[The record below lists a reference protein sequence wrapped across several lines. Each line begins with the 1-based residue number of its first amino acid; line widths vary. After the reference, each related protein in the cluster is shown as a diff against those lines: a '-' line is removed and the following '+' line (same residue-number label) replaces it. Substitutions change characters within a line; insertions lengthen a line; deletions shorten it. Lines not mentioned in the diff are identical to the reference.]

1 MKKIVVVGCDN
12 INMNYAFSLVN
23 SNIFI
28 DEIVL
33 IDIDSKVSL
42 SKAIDLSH
50 SSLYLNKNIKI
61 KAGSY
66 MDCKDANIVVLG
78 SLLNIKENVDDL
90 KLIKK
95 NIIVMKN
102 VVTKIVK
109 NGFKGIFL
117 VSSFPVDI
125 MTYFCKKYS
134 NFSSKK
140 VIGIGTM
147 IDTARCKY
155 LLKEKLNVSVNDM
168 QLYIVGPHNDYVI
181 LWGSSKVGALD
192 LNDLLVDSDL
202 KQIEKRVKNIPN
214 KIDNLNGDIIYIISS
229 CLFKLTKA
237 IINNENCIL
246 PVSAPYNGV
255 YISMPA
261 VIDKQGIKGV
271 MKIKLTAKKT
281 KKLEDSIFNLKD
293 VIKNLEV

>member
-1 MKKIVVVGCDN
+1 MKKIAVVGCDD
-12 INMNYAFSLVN
+12 INMSYAFSLVN
-23 SNIFI
+23 SDIFI

-33 IDIDSKVSL
+33 IDIDSKISL

-50 SSLYLNKNIKI
+50 SSLYSNKNIKI

-66 MDCKDANIVVLG
+66 MDCKDAQIVVLG
-78 SLLNIKENVDDL
+78 SLLNIKENTDDM

-95 NIIVMKN
+95 NIVVLKN
-102 VVTKIVK
+102 VVTKIEK
-109 NGFKGIFL
+109 SGFKGIFL
-117 VSSFPVDI
+117 VSIFPVDI

-155 LLKEKLNVSVNDM
+155 LLKEKLNVNVNDI
-168 QLYIVGPHNDYVI
+168 QLYIVGPHNDYVV
-181 LWGSSKVGALD
+181 LWGSSKIGALD

-202 KQIEKRVKNIPN
+202 KQNEKRVKNIPN
-214 KIDNLNGDIIYIISS
+214 KIDNLNGNIIYTISS
-229 CLFKLTKA
+229 CLIKLTKA
-237 IINNENCIL
+237 IINDEKCIL

-255 YISMPA
+255 YISMPT

-271 MKIKLTAKKT
+271 MKIKLTAQEAQ
-281 KKLEDSIFNLKD
+281 KLENSIFKLKD
-293 VIKNLEV
+293 TIKDLEV